1 MAYAAGGYASL
12 IVKRTK
18 RRGAPRPFCL
28 YILRVEW
35 LTSLR
40 FRTNAMPRRAP
51 SLCAHHVRCH
61 IRLPCVC
68 GSRHCLEDENAVNDV
83 STHWSLKYMRA
94 EVDNANLKTQT
105 QVTKHNPTVHVDV
118 HSRIVT
124 ARDEAALKARV
135 RSTCGCAAFSNSK
148 GKRSDAFF
156 ASASFVSQA

>member
-1 MAYAAGGYASL
+1 
-12 IVKRTK
+12 
-18 RRGAPRPFCL
+18 
-28 YILRVEW
+28 
-35 LTSLR
+35 
-40 FRTNAMPRRAP
+40 
-51 SLCAHHVRCH
+51 
-61 IRLPCVC
+61 
-68 GSRHCLEDENAVNDV
+68 
-83 STHWSLKYMRA
+83 MRA

-156 ASASFVSQA
+156 ASASFVSQAWANAFVSAKEMVGSRPIGQTDECKKLVRSETRQIRDDAEDKART